1 MKWSA
6 DAERVMGE
14 YLAAVRKAMGDAPE
28 AVKREL
34 EAQLREQVEASA
46 AAKGGV
52 GEDGALGEESVR
64 AALAEMDAP
73 EEFGE
78 AGAVPAAVEGEGGGK
93 RKRGRWGCLGG
104 ALLGVLVGGLAGLW
118 AGEYV
123 GWTLRGQWPDK
134 ESLDDALEAVV
145 EGANRGG
152 NGEREAQPKPEEHA
166 RVLRLR
172 SVELVDWEEGIST
185 LALRFSAAVEEE
197 SVRGH
202 VWILDEEGE
211 EVKYRVVQQGGCGMW
226 LETERS
232 MADRLRVEVAAGM
245 ESAEEG
251 VEPAPVAEFAVRI
264 GKSLLLEDAEG
275 RMSAFGEGQ
284 IVLQFDKMAGASG
297 KVEPWIS
304 VEPAAKWRA
313 ESDWTHVVLTGDFQE
328 GKVYTVKLGKGLP
341 GNAPGVQLRADESV
355 AVAMPLRPDA
365 IRIDAPGRVLG
376 LEGGMRVPVL
386 VAGPSGKRVKT
397 ELVPIREG
405 TLAEFAARRE
415 MPPSWWEGN
424 GALGEEGW
432 ELTGSSV
439 CATQEL
445 AGAASGEGGT
455 RRAEVDV
462 SAAWG
467 GERPAGGL
475 YLARFLLLGGAGPG
489 DAEGEVLGVDERMVS
504 LTDLGVSARLWDGGG
519 LAWVNR
525 LRSGQGAEGVTV
537 KVWSQGREEL
547 AAGTTD
553 GDGVAR
559 LEWKP
564 GSGGPKDE
572 PCLVTATDGAGDL
585 AYLRLEGNEV
595 PEDGDAGEGEAY
607 LQEGECEAAVWTE
620 RGIYRPGETML
631 AEALVRDG
639 RHEAPSE
646 LFPVEVRLVGP
657 DGRVGKRVTAM
668 PDATGHVRAELALD
682 LAWKTGKWR
691 VEAGIP
697 KGKTLGKAEFSL
709 EDFVPPQMRV
719 EVEPA
724 EEGDWVALSEGRV
737 GFRVKGAYL
746 YGRAA
751 SGAPAK
757 YGWSAVDEA
766 FEPKGWEGWSFGDPQ
781 KRMERVFKAAG
792 EERLNEEG
800 RGFAT
805 AKLDKGWKPSG
816 RLRVTMEA
824 TVLETG
830 GRPATGRSTV
840 RVEAYPFHVGLR
852 RLREGS
858 VPAGSEDAVQVVE
871 VGPDGKGVA
880 EGKALT
886 AELVEVTWNVLMRK
900 TAGGRYE
907 WVSEREERTVA
918 RGAVAA
924 GGEPVEWRYTV
935 PSAGNYEVVVRDGD
949 GGASARLPL
958 WGDDGESGFGAWRRE
973 RPGRALLSWTGDG
986 TAVAGGEAEF
996 TIEAP
1001 FAGRALVTVESDRV
1015 LWAEVRELEGTRA
1028 TWRVPVPVS
1037 SAPNVYVCAT
1047 VVRPGGPEKVWSV
1060 HRAVGTAMLGVRHEK
1075 HQLEVEVEC
1084 PERMEPASPLRV
1096 RVKTGGGAGV
1106 KVSLAAVDEAICGL
1120 TDHKA
1125 QDPNARFFGKR
1136 AHGVRAF
1143 DPYASLMPE
1152 TNGVAGTAAAGG
1164 DDWRFGGRRL
1174 NPVKGKRFKPVS
1186 LWCKT
1191 LTTGPDGSAEAVLD
1205 VPEFSG
1211 QLRVMAVAWDAVRAG
1226 AGEAKTT
1233 VRRDWTATTSLPRFL
1248 ADGDSCEADVALWN
1262 AGPGE
1267 RELSV
1272 DVSATGPLT
1281 VEGGLWR
1288 VKLGPGKGT
1297 NVAVK
1302 VSAPEGR
1309 NGVGVLRVAASD
1321 GAGLAE
1327 ERIELPVRPAGGASA
1342 AWRRLS
1348 LGPGEEASAA
1358 APGDW
1363 FADSVWA
1370 DVTVS
1375 SGVSVQMGKALADL
1389 VWYPHGCCEQTV
1401 SGALPFVGAREWA
1414 GRLAP
1419 SRKGVG
1425 DIDGRVRAAVQR
1437 VLTMQR
1443 AHSGGF
1449 GWWPGGN
1456 ETDEFVSCYA
1466 MEFLLA
1472 ARRAGYAVPE
1482 EAVAAGVRWL
1492 RRGAAEGMSADR
1504 EGRYDGERLR
1514 LGAWR
1519 CRLLAES
1526 GAADRAWLVRLEE
1539 LEPKMPASA
1548 RAELAGAL
1556 IAAGEAGKAAG
1567 VLERVPDEW
1576 TSGAP
1581 AGGPGEGEVRTAA
1594 RLLSAWADL
1603 DPESAEAAALA
1614 ERLRAAQNPEGSW
1627 GTTHDNAVALAA
1639 FGKLASRLP
1648 ERETPLDVGV
1658 ETAGAAATWS
1668 VKGTNQAAR
1677 AFSPEHGGQEV
1688 TLLNRGQGRAW
1699 ATVRFEGVG
1708 RQIEEAKADGLA
1720 VGVFWHAPD
1729 GREIDPSTTRQ
1740 GDLLVADV
1748 YVRADPGVEGQ
1759 MVLECLLPAGWEPE
1773 NPALGASKSVTWRPA
1788 GRQGAVDHTEMRDD
1802 RVWMYGDAPGPQGA
1816 HYGFVVRAVTPGD
1829 YAMPGV
1835 TAELMYRP
1843 EVRGRS
1849 GGGRVRVER

>member
-1 MKWSA
+1 M
-6 DAERVMGE
+6 
-14 YLAAVRKAMGDAPE
+14 AAVRQAMGDAPE

-34 EAQLREQVEASA
+34 EAQLREQVEASV

-52 GEDGALGEESVR
+52 AEDGSVGVESVR

-78 AGAVPAAVEGEGGGK
+78 AAGEGVGVAAAGEGTGK
-93 RKRGRWGCLGG
+93 VKKKGRWGCLGG
-104 ALLGVLVGGLAGLW
+104 ALLGLLVGGLAGLW
-118 AGEYV
+118 VGEYV

-134 ESLDDALEAVV
+134 ESLDDALEAVA
-145 EGANRGG
+145 EGALPGSKAV
-152 NGEREAQPKPEEHA
+152 REEPKPQEEHA

-172 SVELVDWEEGIST
+172 AVDLMDWDEGVST
-185 LALRFSAAVEEE
+185 LALRFSAAVSEE
-197 SVRGH
+197 SVREH
-202 VWILDEEGE
+202 VRLRDEEGQ
-211 EVKYRVVQQGGCGMW
+211 EVGYRVLPQGGNGVW
-226 LETERS
+226 LETDTS
-232 MADRLRVEVAAGM
+232 MSDQLVLAVSAGM
-245 ESAEEG
+245 ESVEEE
-251 VEPAPVAEFAVRI
+251 VEPGARAECVVRI
-264 GKSLLLEDAEG
+264 GKSLLLEKAEG
-275 RMSAFGEGQ
+275 RMSAFAEGE
-284 IVLQFDKMAGASG
+284 ISLRFDKVVGASG

-313 ESDWTHVVLTGDFQE
+313 ESDWSRVVLRGDFRE
-328 GKVYTVKLGKGLP
+328 GKVYTVKLSKGLP
-341 GNAPGVQLRADESV
+341 GNSPGVQLRKDEVV

-376 LEGGMRVPVL
+376 LEGGRRVPVR
-386 VAGPSGKRVKT
+386 VAGPSGQRVKV
-397 ELVPIREG
+397 ELTPIREE

-415 MPPSWWEGN
+415 MPPSWWEGD

-439 CATQEL
+439 CATQSL
-445 AGAASGEGGT
+445 AGASAGDRDT

-462 SAAWG
+462 AAAWG
-467 GERPAGGL
+467 GSAAVGGL
-475 YLARFLLLGGAGPG
+475 YLARFSLLGGAGPG
-489 DAEGEVLGVDERMVS
+489 DAEGDTLGKDERLVS
-504 LTDLGVSARLWDGGG
+504 LTDLGVSARLWEGGG

-525 LRSGQGAEGVTV
+525 LRSGKGAEGVSV
-537 KVWSQGREEL
+537 KVWSQGRGML
-547 AAGTTD
+547 ASGVTD

-559 LEWKP
+559 LEWKA
-564 GSGGPKDE
+564 GSAAKDG
-572 PCLVTATDGAGDL
+572 PCLITATDGAGDL
-585 AYLRLEGNEV
+585 AYLRLEDNEV
-595 PEDGDAGEGEAY
+595 AEDGDAAEGEAY

-646 LFPVEVRLVGP
+646 LFPVELRLVGP
-657 DGRVGKRVTAM
+657 DGRVAKRVTAM
-668 PDATGHVRAELALD
+668 PDATGHVRAELATD
-682 LAWKTGKWR
+682 VAWKTGKWR
-691 VEAGIP
+691 LEAGIP
-697 KGKTLGKAEFSL
+697 KGKSLGRADFSL

-724 EEGDWVALSEGRV
+724 LEGEWAPLSEGRV
-737 GFRVKGAYL
+737 GFRVRGAYL

-751 SGAPAK
+751 NGAPAK

-766 FEPKGWEGWSFGDPQ
+766 FEPKGWEGWLFGDSQ
-781 KRMERVFKAAG
+781 KQMERVFKAAG
-792 EERLNEEG
+792 EERLNEDG
-800 RGFAT
+800 HGFAT
-805 AKLDKGWKPSG
+805 AKLDKAWKPSG

-830 GRPATGRSTV
+830 GRPATGRATA

-852 RLREGS
+852 RTREGA
-858 VPAGSEDAVQVVE
+858 VPAGAEDAVQVVE

-880 EGKALT
+880 EGKPLT
-886 AELVEVTWNVLMRK
+886 AELLEVTWNVLMRK

-907 WVSEREERTVA
+907 WVCEREERTVA

-924 GGEPVEWRYTV
+924 GGEPTEWRYTV
-935 PSAGNYEVVVRDGD
+935 PSAGSYEVVVRDEE
-949 GGASARLPL
+949 GGASARISLYA
-958 WGDDGESGFGAWRRE
+958 GDGESGFGAWRRE
-973 RPGRALLSWTGDG
+973 RPGRALLTWTGDG
-986 TAVAGGEAEF
+986 TAEAGGEAEF

-1015 LWAEVRELEGTRA
+1015 LWSEVRELDGTRA

-1037 SAPNVYVCAT
+1037 SAPNLYVCAT
-1047 VVRPGGPEKVWSV
+1047 VVRPAGPEKVWSV
-1060 HRAVGTAMLGVRHEK
+1060 HRAVGTATLGVRHER
-1075 HQLEVEVEC
+1075 HQLGVEVEC
-1084 PERMEPASPLRV
+1084 AERMEPASPLRV

-1120 TDHKA
+1120 TGHKA

-1136 AHGVRAF
+1136 AHGVRAY
-1143 DPYASLMPE
+1143 DPYASLIPE
-1152 TNGVAGTAAAGG
+1152 TNDVAGTAIAGG

-1174 NPVKGKRFKPVS
+1174 NPVKGKRFKPVA
-1186 LWCKT
+1186 LWSKT
-1191 LTTGPDGSAEAVLD
+1191 LTTGDDGSAEATLD

-1211 QLRVMAVAWDAVRAG
+1211 ELRVMAVAWDAVRAG

-1233 VRRDWTATTSLPRFL
+1233 VRRDWTAILSLPRFL
-1248 ADGDSCEADVALWN
+1248 ADGDSCDADVALWN

-1281 VEGGLWR
+1281 VDSGLWR
-1288 VKLGPGKGT
+1288 VRLGPGKST
-1297 NVAVK
+1297 NVTVK

-1309 NGVGVLRVAASD
+1309 NGLGTVRVAASD

-1327 ERIELPVRPAGGASA
+1327 ERIELPVRPAGGAA
-1342 AWRRLS
+1342 VEWRRLS
-1348 LGPGEEASAA
+1348 LGPGEEASAE

-1425 DIDGRVRAAVQR
+1425 DIDGRVKAAVQR
-1437 VLTMQR
+1437 VVTMQR
-1443 AHSGGF
+1443 GYSGGF

-1504 EGRYDGERLR
+1504 EGRYDGDRLR
-1514 LGAWR
+1514 MAAWR

-1526 GAADRAWLVRLEE
+1526 GAADRAWLARLEE
-1539 LEPKMPASA
+1539 LEAKMPASA
-1548 RAELAGAL
+1548 RAELAGGL

-1567 VLERVPDEW
+1567 VLERVPDGW

-1581 AGGPGEGEVRTAA
+1581 AGGPGEGDVRTAA

-1614 ERLRAAQNPEGSW
+1614 ERLRAAQDSGGSW

-1639 FGKLASRLP
+1639 FGKLAAKLP
-1648 ERETPLDVGV
+1648 ERETPLDVRV
-1658 ETAGAAATWS
+1658 ETEDGAATWS

-1677 AFSPEHGGQEV
+1677 AFSPEHGGQGV
-1688 TLLNRGQGRAW
+1688 TLRNRGQGRAW

-1708 RQIEEAKADGLA
+1708 HKIEEAKSEGIA

-1729 GREIDPSTTRQ
+1729 GREIDPGTARQ

-1748 YVRADPGVEGQ
+1748 FVRSDSGIEGQ

-1773 NPALGASKSVTWRPA
+1773 NPALGASKSVKWRPE
-1788 GRQGAVDHTEMRDD
+1788 GRQGEVDHTEMRDD
-1802 RVWMYGDAPGPQGA
+1802 RVWMYGDVPGPLGA

-1843 EVRGRS
+1843 EVRGRTA
-1849 GGGRVRVER
+1849 GGRVRVVP